1 MVRKVAV
8 IGAGPSGLTA
18 VKACLE
24 EDLQPTCFE
33 SSDDL
38 GGLWKFKAISE
49 PNRASIYRSLT
60 INISKEM
67 MCYSDFPIPA
77 DYPNY
82 MHHSKILNYFRMYA
96 DHFKLLQHIRFQTAV
111 KSVRPRPDYA
121 RTGKWEVVTQKQDGK
136 EETHVFDAVICC
148 SGHYTYPNLPL
159 QDFPGLDSFQ
169 GRYFHSWDYK
179 GPEDMHGKRVVV
191 VGIGNSG
198 SDIAVESSKFA
209 EEVYMSTR
217 RGAWVIRQVS
227 DDGLPVDMKYNTR
240 FVHILFQLFP
250 INFFNWFGE
259 NKLNAMYDHTMYALK
274 PKHRLFSQIPVIN
287 DDLPFKILSG
297 SVIIK
302 PNVKEV
308 RGSSV
313 IFEDGS
319 VVEKV
324 DVVVFA
330 TGYNYSFPF
339 LPPAL
344 QEKSGYRLSL
354 YKHVFPPRLSRPS
367 LAVVGF
373 VHGLGSLTPLAK
385 MQARWA
391 TRVFKGLSN
400 LPPEEMMLDEIATD
414 TATMHKKYA
423 CSDRT
428 PIQVDYLPY
437 LDSLAA
443 LIGVR
448 PNITRLLLSDP
459 RLALQVLFGP
469 CTSYQY
475 RLSGPGRWAG
485 ARRAIFT
492 QWNRVVR
499 PFSAKAVPKSVKIRF
514 VPRPATPS
522 KDEPEPGRAN
532 IYRSVVINTSK
543 EMMTFSDFP
552 PPGHFPNN
560 MHHSEVLLYLRLY
573 AQSFGLLQRIRFQT
587 TVVGMRPT
595 PDFPATGRW
604 EVETERRNGQRES
617 QVFDAVMVC
626 TGHYTTP
633 HLPLTDFPGIEIF
646 EGKYFHSWE
655 YRSFD
660 GLQGKRVVVVGMG
673 NSGGDIAVDISQV
686 AEKVYLSTRSGA
698 WVLGRLGP
706 GGLPRDFFGS
716 SRLDALKRKLFLSWV
731 NQKIEKKL
739 NRAFD
744 HRLYGIRPKH
754 AFYSQIPVVNDDL
767 AARILAGRVQVKPNL
782 KRFTA
787 TDAIFDDG
795 TVVHDVDVVLFATG
809 YDYSLPFLPA
819 DLQGKCGPGSQHRL
833 YRHVFALGLV
843 RPTLAMIGLIDGFG
857 AVNLLAELQARWAT
871 RVFKGLIGLPSH
883 EVMEE
888 DIEKERATM
897 RKRFT
902 KAEKNPL
909 QVDFLPYLDSLAEE
923 AGVRPN
929 ILRLFLS
936 DPKLAW
942 RVLSGPCTPYQFRL
956 SGPGKWD
963 GARRAIL
970 TQWERV
976 HQPFRSRRA
985 EPGPQTATPYGL
997 IGLLSGVAILTF
1009 CFWKNHRLLSFFFL

>member
-324 DVVVFA
+324 DTIVFA
-330 TGYNYSFPF
+330 TGYNYGFPY
-339 LPPAL
+339 LPPNAL
-344 QEKSGYRLSL
+344 YKSGHRVGL
-354 YKHVFPPRLSRPS
+354 YKHVFPPNMEHPT

-373 VHGLGSLTPLAK
+373 IHALGAIMPQAE
-385 MQARWA
+385 MQARWVA
-391 TRVFKGLSN
+391 RVFKG
-400 LPPEEMMLDEIATD
+400 
-414 TATMHKKYA
+414 HKKLPSSQAMVKAVEKDTELMEQSYIVSKLA
-423 CSDRT
+423 
-428 PIQVDYLPY
+428 PLQVDFVSYM
-437 LDSLAA
+437 DDLAGE
-443 LIGVR
+443 IGVR
-448 PNITRLLLSDP
+448 PSLLWLLLTDYT
-459 RLALQVLFGP
+459 LFKHVLWGP
-469 CTSYQY
+469 VTAYQY
-475 RLSGPGRWAG
+475 RLTGPGKWEG

-492 QWNRVVR
+492 QFQRMFQPLKTRKVQELNGASWGVLSKLTLTLVAGGAAVYYVHVR
-499 PFSAKAVPKSVKIRF
+499 
-514 VPRPATPS
+514 
-522 KDEPEPGRAN
+522 
-532 IYRSVVINTSK
+532 
-543 EMMTFSDFP
+543 
-552 PPGHFPNN
+552 H
-560 MHHSEVLLYLRLY
+560 
-573 AQSFGLLQRIRFQT
+573 
-587 TVVGMRPT
+587 
-595 PDFPATGRW
+595 
-604 EVETERRNGQRES
+604 
-617 QVFDAVMVC
+617 
-626 TGHYTTP
+626 
-633 HLPLTDFPGIEIF
+633 
-646 EGKYFHSWE
+646 
-655 YRSFD
+655 
-660 GLQGKRVVVVGMG
+660 
-673 NSGGDIAVDISQV
+673 
-686 AEKVYLSTRSGA
+686 
-698 WVLGRLGP
+698 
-706 GGLPRDFFGS
+706 
-716 SRLDALKRKLFLSWV
+716 
-731 NQKIEKKL
+731 
-739 NRAFD
+739 
-744 HRLYGIRPKH
+744 
-754 AFYSQIPVVNDDL
+754 
-767 AARILAGRVQVKPNL
+767 
-782 KRFTA
+782 
-787 TDAIFDDG
+787 
-795 TVVHDVDVVLFATG
+795 
-809 YDYSLPFLPA
+809 
-819 DLQGKCGPGSQHRL
+819 
-833 YRHVFALGLV
+833 
-843 RPTLAMIGLIDGFG
+843 PTL
-857 AVNLLAELQARWAT
+857 
-871 RVFKGLIGLPSH
+871 LP
-883 EVMEE
+883 
-888 DIEKERATM
+888 DIVSKISS
-897 RKRFT
+897 KRM
-902 KAEKNPL
+902 
-909 QVDFLPYLDSLAEE
+909 
-923 AGVRPN
+923 
-929 ILRLFLS
+929 
-936 DPKLAW
+936 
-942 RVLSGPCTPYQFRL
+942 
-956 SGPGKWD
+956 
-963 GARRAIL
+963 
-970 TQWERV
+970 
-976 HQPFRSRRA
+976 
-985 EPGPQTATPYGL
+985 
-997 IGLLSGVAILTF
+997 
-1009 CFWKNHRLLSFFFL
+1009 